1 MNKEEILQNKL
12 NMHLRR
18 NVLFTYNG
26 VKFAASLDLT
36 EQHLTSLSH
45 TEKYPVEETS
55 LLSVEKYLKSE
66 GFFDY

>member
-18 NVLFTYNG
+18 NVLFAYNG

-36 EQHLTSLSH
+36 EQHLTSLAH
-45 TEKYPVEETS
+45 TEKYPAKETS